1 MQTTDDIIWE
11 KVNQNLKSGSTGNF
25 KDNRR
30 PVVITNNFPESQ
42 NEFRRKTIIPG
53 KKSHSDIVSS
63 EFYKNKN
70 IVVFSNSIGSFI
82 CGIRSNFHGGASL
95 KHFPEATSK
104 DLINY
109 INPTLK
115 EDKFDT
121 TVILIGIN
129 GMLKNTSGKDILMQN
144 ILKIANKLQISWHH

>member
-1 MQTTDDIIWE
+1 MPNNELNIQTTDDIIWE
-11 KVNQNLKSGSTGNF
+11 KVHQNLKSGSTGNF
-25 KDNRR
+25 KDNQR
-30 PVVITNNFPESQ
+30 PVVIINNFPEIQ

-53 KKSHSDIVSS
+53 EKSYSDIVSS
-63 EFYKNKN
+63 KFYKNNN

-82 CGIRSNFHGGASL
+82 CGIRSNFHCGASL
-95 KHFPEATSK
+95 KHFPGATSK

-121 TVILIGIN
+121 TVIHVRIN
-129 GMLKNTSGKDILMQN
+129 GMLKNTSGNNILM
-144 ILKIANKLQISWHH
+144 